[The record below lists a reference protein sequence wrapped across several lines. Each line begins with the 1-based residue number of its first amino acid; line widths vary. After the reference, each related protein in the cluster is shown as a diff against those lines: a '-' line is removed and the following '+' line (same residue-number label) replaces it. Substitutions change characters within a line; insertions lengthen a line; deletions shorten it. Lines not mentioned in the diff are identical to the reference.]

1 MCMTSQEFFSRIK
14 EFNEMYKIESNKKPT
29 LLDVKRLENFK
40 EILSEEVNEINEII
54 NKYKK
59 FLSKEKLG
67 NDEKIE
73 LLTDISDWLGDI
85 IVYSSSEAQR
95 FGIEIN
101 EVLKIIMESN
111 FSKLDE
117 NGKPIYDDRGKIMKG
132 PNYWKPEPKIKEF
145 LESQS

>member
-1 MCMTSQEFFSRIK
+1 MTSEEFFSRIK

-54 NKYKK
+54 NKYKE
-59 FLSKEKLG
+59 FLNGKEKLG